1 MTLEDPT
8 PVAADAE
15 KPARRKRTRRQ
26 RLAGAVLGVAAMSGS
41 ALVLSVG
48 VSTGTASALPIGPNQ
63 CMMYLNK
70 ATLYENW
77 AEEAYQAFIT
87 AAAQGNDAEAE
98 AQSNLMRNYDDMAG
112 QQREL
117 ADIAGC

>member
-87 AAAQGNDAEAE
+87 AAEEGNDAEAE
-98 AQSNLMRNYDDMAG
+98 AVG
-112 QQREL
+112 VHP
-117 ADIAGC
+117 